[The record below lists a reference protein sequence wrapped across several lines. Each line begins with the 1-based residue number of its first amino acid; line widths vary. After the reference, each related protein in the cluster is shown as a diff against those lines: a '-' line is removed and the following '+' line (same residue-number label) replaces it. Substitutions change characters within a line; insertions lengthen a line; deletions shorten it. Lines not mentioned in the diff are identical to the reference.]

1 MGVGFNIPYD
11 KIEFCDPE
19 AGSGRGALPAVD
31 REGPSNLDEFGR
43 NHRFEIEFMAPLSSQ
58 FVQGQGLLLN
68 VEKCTRPTVEF
79 DEIKIHNGQDEIY
92 RPGKHHWSPIEFT
105 FYERIAPSEDGGLV
119 AGPGGPNQMAQAI
132 YNWWAGASQFTML
145 DYRTSSLTAPGR
157 HQVDVSIAMIDGLGR
172 KNWTYLLRECWPL
185 KVYATDLN
193 YSDTDLSKITVVL
206 RYNRAEEL
214 QQN

>member
-1 MGVGFNIPYD
+1 MGVGFNIPTDNYC
-11 KIEFCDPE
+11 F
-19 AGSGRGALPAVD
+19 AGDGGVPPLSMPAVD
-31 REGPSNLDEFGR
+31 REGPSNSDEFGR
-43 NHRFEIEFMAPLSSQ
+43 NHRFEIEFMAPISSQ
-58 FVQGQGLLLN
+58 FVQGNGLLLN

-105 FYERIAPSEDGGLV
+105 FYERIAPSDDTGLI
-119 AGPGGPNQMAQAI
+119 AGSGKPNQMAQAI

-145 DYRTSSLTAPGR
+145 DYKTSSLTAPGR
-157 HQVDVSIAMIDGLGR
+157 FQVDCSVNMIDGLGR
-172 KNWTYLLRECWPL
+172 KNWTYILRECWPL

-214 QQN
+214 QQS